1 VLDRARRDNARVLLL
16 ESRSS
21 GVIKSPYLSSIFLRR
36 FLCQVAAGEKVV
48 DDVGIVV
55 VVTSLFCSRWCSIK
69 VDDDEGVVF
78 VSEEEEEEVIS
89 SKVLE
94 DDLSSVVT
102 CLDLENE
109 QPIVL
114 RILDG
119 GGA

>member
-1 VLDRARRDNARVLLL
+1 
-16 ESRSS
+16 
-21 GVIKSPYLSSIFLRR
+21 
-36 FLCQVAAGEKVV
+36 
-48 DDVGIVV
+48 
-55 VVTSLFCSRWCSIK
+55 
-69 VDDDEGVVF
+69 
-78 VSEEEEEEVIS
+78 VSEEEEEEEVIS